1 MCLWLKFGMP
11 KLTINSACTED
22 FLVQWGEPHSLPKGK
37 GLYRNWGAFF
47 DFGDMI
53 EIPGGI
59 QSETVIMEQ
68 WSISF
73 WTILPMTIFQTQK
86 KHVLV

>member
-59 QSETVIMEQ
+59 QSETVIME
-68 WSISF
+68 
-73 WTILPMTIFQTQK
+73 
-86 KHVLV
+86 